1 VIKVLVVD
9 DSPTAREYLVHIF
22 ESDPAITVIGT
33 AHDGAKAV
41 ELADKL
47 KPDVVTM
54 DIHMPFMNG
63 IEATRKI
70 METNPVP
77 IVIVSGVW
85 DPKEVETT
93 FRAVEAGALA
103 VVQRPRGIG
112 HPEDGNT
119 QSELISKVKLM
130 SEVRVVKRWARLR
143 QQPAASFTQPPT
155 TNHQPIELRQNVS
168 VIAIGASTGG
178 PMALRTILSG
188 LPPHFP
194 VPVLIVQ
201 HIASGFIEG
210 MLDWLS
216 ETSSL
221 HFHIAR
227 EGEKILE
234 GHAYFAPDSFDMGV
248 DKHGMIHL
256 SGDVRPGHIRPS
268 VAYLFRSVTE
278 AYGDRSV
285 GVLLTGMGKDGAE
298 ELKLMKDKGAL
309 TIVQDE
315 ESCVVF
321 GMPGE
326 AVKID
331 AARYALPP
339 EKIVAALANLDS
351 RRIEGLKSSKE

>member
-1 VIKVLVVD
+1 MIKVLVVD

-33 AHDGAKAV
+33 AQDGAEAV
-41 ELADKL
+41 ELANKL
-47 KPDVVTM
+47 KPDVITM

-63 IEATRKI
+63 IEATRRI

-85 DPKEVETT
+85 DPKEMETT

-103 VVQRPRGIG
+103 VVQRPGGIG
-112 HPEDGNT
+112 HPEGGNT
-119 QSELISKVKLM
+119 RSELISKVKLM
-130 SEVRVVKRWARLR
+130 SEVRVVRRWPRPR
-143 QQPAASFTQPPT
+143 QQPGASFSRSPIVD
-155 TNHQPIELRQNVS
+155 HQSIEARQDINLV
-168 VIAIGASTGG
+168 AIGASTGG

-194 VPVLIVQ
+194 FPFLIVQ
-201 HIASGFIEG
+201 HIASGFIGG
-210 MLDWLS
+210 MLEWLS

-221 HFHIAR
+221 HFHVAR

-248 DKHGMIHL
+248 DKHGIIHL
-256 SGDVRPGHIRPS
+256 NGDIRPGHSKPS
-268 VAYLFRSVTE
+268 VAYLFRSVIE

-285 GVLLTGMGKDGAE
+285 GVLLTGMGEDGAK

-331 AARYALPP
+331 AARYVLPP
-339 EKIVAALANLDS
+339 DKIAAALANLDVS
-351 RRIEGLKSSKE
+351 KARRPGTG